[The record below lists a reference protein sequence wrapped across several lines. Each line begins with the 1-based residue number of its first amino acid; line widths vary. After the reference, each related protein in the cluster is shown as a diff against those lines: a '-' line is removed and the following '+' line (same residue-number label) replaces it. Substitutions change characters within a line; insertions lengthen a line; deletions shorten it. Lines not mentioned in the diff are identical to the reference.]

1 MENTSLNTKENG
13 EVNYHGNKDIKLK
26 KRGRPPK
33 KKESPPEVLKTP
45 LEEKPISTPVYSE
58 KEKWEKWIRDNRK
71 EFFNSGKKDRQFIL
85 DVYKAYNVIFN
96 SNKSPGKCGICDW
109 NIILDLKQRYF

>member
-45 LEEKPISTPVYSE
+45 LKRNLYPPLYIV
-58 KEKWEKWIRDNRK
+58 KRK
-71 EFFNSGKKDRQFIL
+71 SGR
-85 DVYKAYNVIFN
+85 N
-96 SNKSPGKCGICDW
+96 G
-109 NIILDLKQRYF
+109 